1 MDRRSVLRLLSIG
14 CFAAGMSGLSGC
26 RGKQYAHVLD
36 DDDKNMVGSHTAGS
50 EVYDKQIDEAVGKL
64 LGRESMGIR
73 QVSHEGAGP
82 QPKKICFVGV
92 ENASAEELSDF
103 KQQIY
108 ELVDQKIGASGTFDT
123 ISQRYV
129 DVGLRD
135 CRLRPDDLVKPSN
148 QRVFLDT
155 MERQDQPFDYL
166 LFARLTSGTTKSNG
180 DYQRDYLLTLE
191 LLDIH
196 SGKSVK
202 ESAKVRKGYHNS
214 VLGRLKNY

>member
-1 MDRRSVLRLLSIG
+1 MDRRSFLRLLSIG
-14 CFAAGMSGLSGC
+14 SFAVSLGGLSGC

-36 DDDKNMVGSHTAGS
+36 DEDKNMVGSHAAGS
-50 EVYDKQIDEAVGKL
+50 EVFEKQIDEAVGKL
-64 LGRESMGIR
+64 LGRESMGVR

-148 QRVFLDT
+148 QRIFLAT
-155 MERQDQPFDYL
+155 MERQDEPFDYL

-202 ESAKVRKGYHNS
+202 ESAKVRKGYHKS
-214 VLGRLKNY
+214 VLGKIKHY